1 MDPTTTTI
9 AILLTGIVVVIG
21 GVLALRLHAF
31 LALVFGALVVAL
43 LTPAESVKNYA
54 IEKNGYRVLETR
66 EIVTAGIAPHRE
78 VVLELKKGQTA
89 SVGTA
94 CVLISRDKD
103 AASTAVTKG
112 VDLDIDRVEKLPSG
126 RNAVIAIIRGEAAI
140 HPGDIVISPAE
151 LDAAKKLSTQSIA
164 ARVSTGF
171 GSTCMKIGILI
182 AMASIVGK
190 CLLDSGAADRIVRS
204 TLSVLGEKRAPVAF
218 MSSGFLLGIPVFF
231 DTVFYLMIPIGKA
244 MRARTGRNYLLYVL
258 TIVCGATMAHS
269 LVPPTPGPLFVA
281 EQLGV
286 DLGVMILGGCIVG
299 FFTVVFGYFYA
310 QFVNR
315 IWELPLRESPDLSLK
330 ELEAIAQTED
340 SELPPLWLSLCPIVL
355 PVIFIGGYTVL
366 QRLVADKESAFMKTA
381 ATLGDKNIALT
392 ISAVIAMAMLVWKKR
407 TSLKEL
413 ADATQSSLSSGGV
426 IILITAAGGAFGQV
440 LQQTGVSGL
449 IGELSTTSPVVV
461 VSLAFL
467 ITAAVRTAQ
476 GSATVAMITSVGILS
491 GLASEL
497 SFHPV
502 YLALAIGC
510 GSKPIGWMND
520 SGFWVITKM
529 SGMTEAEGLKYVT
542 PMTSLM
548 GVVGLVAVII
558 GVVVFP
564 MA

>member
-1 MDPTTTTI
+1 MDPTWTTI
-9 AILLTGIVVVIG
+9 SILLIGIVTVIG
-21 GVLALRLHAF
+21 GVLVLRLHAF
-31 LALVFGALVVAL
+31 LALVLGALVVSL
-43 LTPAESVKNYA
+43 LTPAADIEKHA
-54 IEKNGYRVLETR
+54 IETSGIRVR
-66 EIVTAGIAPHRE
+66 ESSGVDGLTENQI
-78 VVLELKKGQTA
+78 VLELKKGQ
-89 SVGTA
+89 
-94 CVLISRDKD
+94 K
-103 AASTAVTKG
+103 
-112 VDLDIDRVEKLPSG
+112 
-126 RNAVIAIIRGEAAI
+126 AAI
-140 HPGDIVISPAE
+140 GTTCIVLAIGDDPRHYSQVKGSTLQIVGLKKSKNGRRVAIAEVRTGAAPVAGNIAISPADRA
-151 LDAAKKLSTQSIA
+151 DADDLANKQSIA
-164 ARVSTGF
+164 NRVANGF
-171 GSTCMKIGILI
+171 GSTCAKIGILI

-204 TLSVLGEKRAPVAF
+204 TLAVLGEKRAPISF

-231 DTVFYLMIPIGKA
+231 DTVFYLLIPLGKA
-244 MRARTGRNYLLYVL
+244 LRARTGRDYLLYVL

-281 EQLGV
+281 EKLGV

-310 QFVNR
+310 QMANR
-315 IWELPLRESPDLSLK
+315 IWELPLRESPDLSLD
-330 ELEAIAQTED
+330 ELEAISKRED
-340 SELPPLWLSLCPIVL
+340 AELPPLWLSLAPIML

-366 QRLVADKESAFMKTA
+366 NRLVAEKASAFMRLA

-392 ISAVIAMAMLVWKKR
+392 ISAVIAMGMLVWKKR
-407 TSLKEL
+407 TSFKEL
-413 ADATQSSLSSGGV
+413 AESTQSSLSSGGV
-426 IILITAAGGAFGQV
+426 IILITAAGGAFGRV

-449 IGELSTTSPVVV
+449 IGELSSTSPVVV

-491 GLASEL
+491 GLAGDL

-548 GVVGLVAVII
+548 GVVGLIVVIL
-558 GVVVFP
+558 GVCVLP
-564 MA
+564 MSQ